1 MWDITFYTSES
12 GRVPVRDFIQKKLN
26 EDQQVKLRE
35 RLLLLRDHGP
45 QMAEEYPKALKRLRG
60 EKYRDIYE
68 IRIAKGQLR
77 VFLFFVF
84 DGETAVLVHAITK
97 AGLAEKKI
105 KAQYKIALTRKN
117 EWRQRRDD
125 S

>member
-1 MWDITFYTSES
+1 M
-12 GRVPVRDFIQKKLN
+12 QKKLN
-26 EDQQVKLRE
+26 ENQLVKLRE
-35 RLLLLRDHGP
+35 RLRILRNYGP
-45 QMAEEYPKALKRLRG
+45 QMAEEYPKSLKRLKGR
-60 EKYRDIYE
+60 KFRDIYE

-97 AGLAEKKI
+97 AGMADKKI

-117 EWRQRRDD
+117 EWLQRRDD